1 MDQSFRTSVC
11 KKTLPQVKRRYTLE
25 RILSCG
31 VLFHTVK
38 TLFTDTCLIQTPHY
52 GQFVLSLGKECPYIL
67 SKFNRLNTDTSFI
80 RTLFMVP
87 SLFALTGCGC
97 TLYFT
102 LYRVVII
109 QRFYRDSTVLHDPM
123 PWIIPVFWHFAIF
136 WLNHQVDLKTCTV
149 RNTSGKSNRELR
161 VINWIHCQPFYEN
174 RKKQAFALFTP
185 LLHSNNMV
193 TLPCQ
198 QGFLFAMVLASMKSY
213 S

>member
-1 MDQSFRTSVC
+1 MLKNLTPS
-11 KKTLPQVKRRYTLE
+11 KKKVYVRE
-25 RILSCG
+25 ILSCG

-102 LYRVVII
+102 LYRDGDYTAVLS
-109 QRFYRDSTVLHDPM
+109 RFHCASWPHAMNYPSFLALCYFLIEPIRLT
-123 PWIIPVFWHFAIF
+123 
-136 WLNHQVDLKTCTV
+136 LKHVQFVT
-149 RNTSGKSNRELR
+149 RL
-161 VINWIHCQPFYEN
+161 EN
-174 RKKQAFALFTP
+174 QIVNFE
-185 LLHSNNMV
+185 
-193 TLPCQ
+193 
-198 QGFLFAMVLASMKSY
+198 
-213 S
+213 

>member
-31 VLFHTVK
+31 VFFHTAK

-67 SKFNRLNTDTSFI
+67 SKFNWLNTDTSFI
-80 RTLFMVP
+80 PTLFMVP

-102 LYRVVII
+102 LYRDGDYTAVLS
-109 QRFYRDSTVLHDPM
+109 RFHCTSWPHAMNYPSFLALCYFLIEPIRLT
-123 PWIIPVFWHFAIF
+123 
-136 WLNHQVDLKTCTV
+136 LKHVQFVTH
-149 RNTSGKSNRELR
+149 L
-161 VINWIHCQPFYEN
+161 EN
-174 RKKQAFALFTP
+174 QIVNFE
-185 LLHSNNMV
+185 
-193 TLPCQ
+193 
-198 QGFLFAMVLASMKSY
+198 
-213 S
+213 